1 MFGLYTILNIV
12 VLKLSGSYCKK
23 KWRNLRDIYVKKRRE
38 SRSSKSGQAAER
50 ANKWQFLEIMSFF
63 DRYVEES
70 R

>member
-12 VLKLSGSYCKK
+12 VLKLSGSYWKK
-23 KWRNLRDIYVKKRRE
+23 KWRNLRDMYVKKRRE
-38 SRSSKSGQAAER
+38 IRSTKSGQAAER
-50 ANKWQFLEIMSFF
+50 AKKWQFLEIMSFL